1 VNAFSITECY
11 GSRTVCFVYTFGF
24 VVEDY
29 LVKLLSVDSN
39 WDRLRIVF
47 VENAVVQE
55 PLLPVNRPTSVSALA

>member
-1 VNAFSITECY
+1 MNAFSITECY

-29 LVKLLSVDSN
+29 LVKLLSVDCNGDS
-39 WDRLRIVF
+39 LRIVF
-47 VENAVVQE
+47 VKNAVVQE